1 MRVDIMPCCGTVQEG
16 LALLPV
22 LTHRSPVGTGG
33 FHEVSII
40 LPCLLRLE
48 DLLTFIQQLHALV
61 RHGGI
66 GGDNRVLYIRL
77 HRALQRR
84 LFVRG
89 DIRASILTSAQ
100 SYQADERE

>member
-1 MRVDIMPCCGTVQEG
+1 MRVDIMPCCGTIEKR

-40 LPCLLRLE
+40 LPCLLLSE

-61 RHGGI
+61 RHAAVGS
-66 GGDNRVLYIRL
+66 DNRVFNIRL
-77 HRALQRR
+77 HCALQRR

-89 DIRASILTSAQ
+89 DIRATILTSAQ